1 MAKPSNHV
9 GVPRRA
15 FIRAR
20 FAGFWAAVLVAL
32 AAAFVAPAATFT
44 ASLDRNQIVLGESVT
59 LALTFS
65 GGNPQDVPNPPDIP
79 NLDIAYIG
87 PSSQFS
93 LIQGRVSSI
102 VTHNFQVTPRQAGD
116 YTIPAL
122 RATVGGQ
129 LLSTQPLTLRVLK
142 PSAPTPEAMASGSQV
157 AFLRLVVPKTEIFV
171 GETVPVQLQLCL
183 RREVQGI
190 SNFQLTSLP
199 AEGFLVGKMVQGQR
213 GQAQIGN
220 ALYSVIPLLLP
231 VKALSA
237 GNLTLGP
244 ATASALLEVPSAN
257 RRRDPFFER
266 FGFPDLLGGTEQ
278 KQVVLASEAVP
289 LQTLPLPA
297 QNRPAN
303 FNGAVGTF
311 TLSLTASP
319 TNLTAGDPITVKVQ
333 ISGRGALDTL
343 TLPEPSWAG
352 FKVYPATSKLDTTDA
367 LGLEG
372 TKYFEQVVVP
382 ETASVQALPS
392 FTFSFFDPEQKVYR
406 TLSHPPVPLLVR
418 PGGSASVPALA
429 ADRHAGQNQSPAQD
443 IVHIKQRIGA
453 VGQLQPLVFRPWF
466 LGLQALPVLA
476 FLGAAVWRR
485 RTEQLANNPRLRRQR
500 HVARIIRD
508 GLAELRRF
516 AAANDSEAFFAT
528 VVRLLQERLGER
540 LDAPASAITEAVIE
554 EKLRPRGVPEE
565 LLTPLHDL
573 FQLCNQ
579 VRYAPLKTSQ
589 ELSALIPQIESLLA
603 RLEEVKP

>member
-1 MAKPSNHV
+1 VRWADRSKSHGKTSNHV
-9 GVPRRA
+9 GCR
-15 FIRAR
+15 
-20 FAGFWAAVLVAL
+20 AGFHTPRFPLWPPFCAL

-44 ASLDRNQIVLGESVT
+44 ASLDRTQIVLGESVT

-93 LIQGRVSSI
+93 LIQGRVSYI
-102 VTHNFQVTPRQAGD
+102 VSHNLQVTPRQAGD

-122 RATVGGQ
+122 RATSRSS
-129 LLSTQPLTLRVLK
+129 LNSATDPRVLK
-142 PSAPTPEAMASGSQV
+142 PTRSPPEAMASGSQV

-213 GQAQIGN
+213 GQAQIGT

-231 VKALSA
+231 LKALSA
-237 GNLTLGP
+237 ATSPSAGP
-244 ATASALLEVPSAN
+244 ATRLEVPRPIA
-257 RRRDPFFER
+257 DAIPFFER
-266 FGFPDLLGGTEQ
+266 FAPISGRHRTET
-278 KQVVLASEAVP
+278 VVLASELP
-289 LQTLPLPA
+289 LQTLLCPTEP
-297 QNRPAN
+297 PPTST
-303 FNGAVGTF
+303 AVGTF

-429 ADRHAGQNQSPAQD
+429 ADRHAAKPSPAQTLSYQAA
-443 IVHIKQRIGA
+443 QRRRASINA
-453 VGQLQPLVFRPWF
+453 CFRRGSSPP
-466 LGLQALPVLA
+466 ALPSCRPCAPVSPPH
-476 FLGAAVWRR
+476 
-485 RTEQLANNPRLRRQR
+485 RTVSNNPRCALR
-500 HVARIIRD
+500 HVPNHPD

-516 AAANDSEAFFAT
+516 AAANDPNVLRHRVPCSRT
-528 VVRLLQERLGER
+528 LGEPPR
-540 LDAPASAITEAVIE
+540 RPLLPITEAVIE
-554 EKLRPRGVPEE
+554 EKLRPRGVP
-565 LLTPLHDL
+565 
-573 FQLCNQ
+573 
-579 VRYAPLKTSQ
+579 
-589 ELSALIPQIESLLA
+589 
-603 RLEEVKP
+603 